1 MKVSGVEAIVSNDS
15 SLLETPWK
23 LGYSIAN
30 SIGAEAFVEL
40 QLSFAAQLLPR
51 FSDNPLIR
59 MRQHIL
65 LYWDPSYF
73 KSTLIDEF
81 SKTVPASISTVNI
94 SSMTP
99 ETLFGSISDDR
110 QNIVKPVLA
119 DCRFAKIDELLSFLG
134 SGNTMKDIVNTLNTA
149 MEGKKVTRHL
159 LKLGQQDFDQGKVQQ
174 LKKQNVDYDPYNAR
188 LSHQPDVTVWAAS
201 RPMDNRTYTYLRT
214 SGHLNRFHVLQ
225 HEISDDEAERYFTKH
240 FYPDMRLQEELKAL
254 NQRLS
259 GVIVKGLSMPD
270 NPVLSQILSPLKE
283 IVKEET
289 ADEKRRLA
297 QIIDIR
303 TQGDIIRELT
313 AHAFLRMVSE
323 NDFRN
328 IEKLEYA
335 QDDVEFILK
344 NPRHFVECKIN
355 PLFTDEFTERKQRK
369 KRPRDSVKEL
379 VLQFLSDKELKQ
391 KKEIDG
397 YVNGRISVGP
407 ATISN
412 ALEDMLSGHLICQPK
427 YGFYKL
433 KENCNLCK
441 YQSTCAKKE
450 NS

>member
-1 MKVSGVEAIVSNDS
+1 MPRDSN
-15 SLLETPWK
+15 LLETPTK

-40 QLSFAAQLLPR
+40 QLSFASQLLPR
-51 FSDNPLIR
+51 FNDNPLIR

-81 SKTVPASISTVNI
+81 SKTVPTSIPTVNI

-119 DCRFAKIDELLSFLG
+119 NARFAKIDELLSFLG
-134 SGNTMKDIVNTLNTA
+134 SSNTMKDIVNTLNTA
-149 MEGKKVTRHL
+149 MEGKRVTRHL
-159 LKLGQQDFDQGKVQQ
+159 LKLGQLDFDQGKIQQ
-174 LKKQNVDYDPYNAR
+174 LKKENVDYDPYNAQ
-188 LSHQPDVTVWAAS
+188 LSHQPDITIWAAS

-214 SGHLNRFHVLQ
+214 AGHLNRFHVIQ
-225 HEISDDEAERYFTKH
+225 HEISDEEAERYFTKH
-240 FYPDMRLQEELKAL
+240 FHPDMRLQEDLAVL

-259 GVIVKGLSMPD
+259 SVIVQGLSMPD
-270 NPVLSQILSPLKE
+270 NHVLGQILSPLKE
-283 IVKEET
+283 IVKDET

-303 TQGDIIRELT
+303 TQGDIIRELA
-313 AHAFLRMVSE
+313 AHAFLRTVSE

-328 IEKLEYA
+328 IEKLEYT

-369 KRPRDSVKEL
+369 KRPRDRVKES
-379 VLQFLSDKELKQ
+379 VVQFLSNKEIRQ
-391 KKEIDG
+391 RKEIDD
-397 YVNGRISVGP
+397 YVNNLIKVGP

-412 ALEDMLSGHLICQPK
+412 ALEDMLSEHSICQAK

-433 KENCNLCK
+433 KENCNFCR
-441 YQSTCAKKE
+441 YQSTCAKKD
-450 NS
+450 NSEV

>member
-1 MKVSGVEAIVSNDS
+1 MSCSGIS
-15 SLLETPWK
+15 SLDVAQR
-23 LGYSIAN
+23 LGHSIAN
-30 SIGAEAFVEL
+30 SIGAEALAEL
-40 QLSFAAQLLPR
+40 QLSYAAQLLPR
-51 FSDNPLIR
+51 FNDNPLIR

-81 SKTVPASISTVNI
+81 AKTIPASITTVNI

-99 ETLFGSISDDR
+99 ETLFGSISDDK

-119 DCRFAKIDELLSFLG
+119 NARFAKIDELLSFLG
-134 SGNTMKDIVNTLNTA
+134 SSNTMKDIVNTLNTA

-159 LKLGQQDFDQGKVQQ
+159 LKLGQLDFDQTKIQQ
-174 LKKQNVDYDPYNAR
+174 LKKEGVEYDPYNAQ
-188 LSHQPDVTVWAAS
+188 LSHQPDITIWAAS

-214 SGHLNRFHVLQ
+214 AGHLNRFHVIQ
-225 HEISDDEAERYFTKH
+225 HEISDEEAERYFTKH
-240 FYPDMRLQEELKAL
+240 FHPDMRLQEDLKAL

-259 GVIVKGLSMPD
+259 SVVVKGLSMPD
-270 NPVLSQILSPLKE
+270 NYVLSQTLSPLKE
-283 IVKEET
+283 IVKDET

-303 TQGDIIRELT
+303 TQGDIIRELV
-313 AHAFLRMVSE
+313 AHAFLRTATE

-328 IEKLEYA
+328 IEKLEYT

-379 VLQFLSDKELKQ
+379 VLQFLSDKELKR
-391 KKEIDG
+391 KKEVDNYI
-397 YVNGRISVGP
+397 NGRISVGP
-407 ATISN
+407 ATISH
-412 ALEDMLSGHLICQPK
+412 ALEDMLSGHLICPPK

-441 YQSTCAKKE
+441 YQSTCAKKD
-450 NS
+450 NSEV